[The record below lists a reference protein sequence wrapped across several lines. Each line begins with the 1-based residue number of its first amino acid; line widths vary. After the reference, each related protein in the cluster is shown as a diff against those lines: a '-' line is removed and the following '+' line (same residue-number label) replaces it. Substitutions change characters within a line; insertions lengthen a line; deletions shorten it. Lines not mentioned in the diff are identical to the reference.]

1 MTVIFGEMD
10 RIEQLIIDI
19 PDTDGEILTKLKG
32 QTRRLFGFSYNEKL
46 RLKLLGKEDS
56 QTEVESGVLYSYSKR
71 GLELTV
77 LRGNLLEV
85 RFVPVSSPEYQS
97 AIVGNR
103 GHGNRET
110 GGNRGRETGDR
121 RNFPGFPREQK
132 RPRSTND
139 AWLVSLASSFL
150 NAPIM

>member
-85 RFVPVSSPEYQS
+85 RFVPVVIPR
-97 AIVGNR
+97 IPKCNRGKPGTRKPGNR
-103 GHGNRET
+103 GKQGT
-110 GGNRGRETGDR
+110 GNRGQTELSRI
-121 RNFPGFPREQK
+121 
-132 RPRSTND
+132 STR
-139 AWLVSLASSFL
+139 AKTTTQHQ
-150 NAPIM
+150 